1 MKKNSKYDL
10 GIIGGMGSE
19 ATVEIF
25 NRIISNTKHEKDQD
39 FMRICILNDSVIPDR
54 SKAILEGGESPIP
67 YLNEDIKRLKKIGVR
82 YFIVP
87 CNTAHY
93 FVRKM
98 SKKGIDFIDMIFE
111 TLKFIEENYQ
121 GKKVCLLA
129 TTGTVESGV
138 YFSDNKI
145 PFIKL
150 DNKNQNKVMN
160 VITKTK
166 EIGVTNES
174 LNDLSEVINSVL
186 KNINKEEVVFILGC
200 TELSLYLKE
209 LKEIN
214 VVDAM
219 DVLVNKA
226 IEKCGYSLK

>member
-25 NRIISNTKHEKDQD
+25 NRIISKTKHEKDQD

-54 SKAILEGGESPIP
+54 SKAILEGGESPIS
-67 YLNEDIKRLKKIGVR
+67 YINEDIKKLKKIGVR

-138 YFSDNKI
+138 YFEGNKI
-145 PFIKL
+145 PFVKL

-174 LNDLSEVINSVL
+174 LNELN
-186 KNINKEEVVFILGC
+186 EER
-200 TELSLYLKE
+200 K
-209 LKEIN
+209 
-214 VVDAM
+214 
-219 DVLVNKA
+219 
-226 IEKCGYSLK
+226 